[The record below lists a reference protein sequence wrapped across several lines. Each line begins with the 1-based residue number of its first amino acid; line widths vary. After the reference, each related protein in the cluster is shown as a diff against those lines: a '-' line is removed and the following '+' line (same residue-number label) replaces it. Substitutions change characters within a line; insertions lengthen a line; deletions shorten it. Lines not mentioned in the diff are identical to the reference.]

1 MGLVVEVMN
10 PTGRFHSPIL
20 ANYAEKIRQFC
31 SLNEEMQ
38 LPSASDLRI
47 PVRSNSDGQILC
59 EGALLESALRS
70 ILIEPA
76 DWHLTVT
83 SACLGITPSQGDR
96 SVICFGTEDSILP
109 AVAREL
115 RLSIMNIGE
124 WDLLSSSSTVRTLI
138 HTNPAPRASISTVPT
153 HGFHDTPLPYNSQ
166 RRQYPDHAIAIVG
179 MGCKFPGANSIE
191 EFWQLLKSGK
201 SMTQEVPADRFST
214 SGPRS
219 SAEQRFFGNWIHD
232 ADAFDHRFFKK
243 STREAASM
251 DPQQRLL
258 LEVSYQALESAGY
271 FTEWPEISRDIGC
284 YIGVCASDYNDNVAS
299 HKPNAFSTLG
309 TLRAFLSGKISH
321 FFGWTGPSLT
331 FDTACSSSAVAIDAA
346 CRAIQQGQ
354 CSRAI
359 AGGVTVFTS
368 PHFFQN
374 LMASDFLSPTGGT
387 KPFDAGADGYCRGE
401 GVGLVFLKKLS
412 CAVADGDNILS
423 VISATAV
430 SQSSNEVSIT
440 VPHSQSQVDLYEKV
454 LQLAD
459 VRNTD
464 VSVVEAHGTGTPIG
478 DLSEFEGIKKM
489 FGGQDRT
496 QHLFLGSV
504 KGNIG
509 HTEGASGVAGL
520 IKVVLMMQHKVIPPQ
535 ANFSKLSPKMSLMGL
550 GNMLIPTEMHEWRSK
565 FMVACINNYGAA
577 GSIAAIVMCQPPL
590 MPSISRFWHTK
601 SPTYPI
607 VLSANTRQSLLAY
620 CDVLGAYLADI
631 PAISR
636 SESLL
641 ADIAFKLNER
651 QNWSLTEIFTS
662 TASSLNELENQLRA
676 VKSTSMTSLLQ
687 TAAKAKAVILVFGGQ
702 TNNFIGLSLEVYNTS
717 ALFRS
722 HLDHCDFLI
731 RSLGF
736 EGIYPHIF
744 EGKDQNNVVAL
755 HSMQFAIQYSC
766 AKTWVQSGLMV
777 DGVVGHSFGQ
787 LTALTFSGFLSLVD
801 GLRLVCGRA
810 KLIQTHWGLE
820 RGAMIAV
827 ELDLSTV
834 ETLIS
839 SVRRCNSAHD
849 LEIACYNGSKSHV
862 LVGSKSAIDSVERT
876 LLDSPTFQSVQFR
889 KLSTTHGFHS
899 KYTESL
905 LPDLLQLAETIAI
918 RKPTLFLETCSSGES
933 WKSVNPKLI
942 ADHTRSPVFFGQAIE
957 RLCHR
962 FGPSTWLEAG
972 NNSSVTNMAR
982 RAISAESRSHHTFFP
997 IDLRGPGAM
1006 SRLAETTISLR
1017 RSGHKIQFWPL
1028 HRCQRLEYAH
1038 INLPPY
1044 QFEKTKHWLRWI
1056 DPSQPLPETG
1066 GAKKDEREHILLS
1079 FTGYRDSTKRVADFV
1094 IDQRSEQYRLLV
1106 QGHAVLGNPLCPIP
1120 LYIELVAQAAHTL
1133 HSTSSS
1139 TTFSPY
1145 FEDISVKSPLGCNQ
1159 YLDITL
1165 SLTLTDGPF
1174 PRWDFEFHSLTRQSH
1189 LQGTS
1194 IPQQHATGT
1203 VVLFAEHDR
1212 SSLTEIERFRRLI
1225 KYHRFENL
1233 IMNPEAEAIRGSLI
1247 YKVFAE
1253 VVQYADYYKGV
1264 KTVSS
1269 KNQEVAGSVALSGS
1283 QISGIKN
1290 SSTNPI
1296 ALDNFIQVA
1305 GLYINS
1311 LRSRATGE
1319 LYVCTKIDRF
1329 QLAPNFTQTTESGGS
1344 WSIFS
1349 CFSQLDEVRNEVAS
1363 DVFIF
1368 DSETKSLVAMFLGV
1382 EFTKVQQRSLA
1393 RILARSNNSEDQSQM
1408 QALLPFETVAEKDSS
1423 QNSLIILSNPT
1434 GDRFNKLN
1442 SSKFDHEQSSSAP
1455 AINSLKMSENTID
1468 GDLRTILTNLTDV
1481 PSAEIYDHSLL
1492 EELGLDSLMTTEI
1505 TTEIRQ
1511 TLGVNIPRGD
1521 WPGLVTFQSLSVYV
1535 QHEKSQD
1542 GSSSSG
1548 TLNELRSQEEA
1559 INVVVQ
1565 QSTLELQRFHM
1576 NHESNARLESQVANL
1591 LASHLEVT
1599 PDTFSRDTCLADH
1612 GLDSFLSMK
1621 LAIDIQKLFSA
1632 QIDVMQLTTKL
1643 RFEDLLNLVFG
1654 AASTGSA
1661 SLLPSSSSFDNSVGT
1676 TLAQVSSL
1684 GSEHNDTRLSAI
1696 SQTQAKLGLINPL
1709 NSHSAFEQIRYD
1721 FDMFA
1726 TEARFDGFWKRVY
1739 PIQMQLV
1746 VAYILEAFAHCG
1758 YSLALL
1764 ESGEPVP
1771 QLPVVTK
1778 HQSLVHII
1786 YEILQDASIINLR
1799 GDEWTRSE
1807 VELSA
1812 TTSKTVHELMNQE
1825 FPQHHFELELL
1836 KLTGSIL
1843 PELLLGVADPIQVLF
1858 GTKSNRDL
1866 LEEVYT
1872 NGPMY
1877 SAITR
1882 LLGKFLVSA
1891 FSVSTAREKVH
1902 ILEIGGGTG
1911 GTTKYIIDVL
1921 LRHQINFT
1929 YTFTDISQS
1938 LVASAKRKFSKYSCM
1953 EFRVLDI
1960 ESKPPQKL
1968 AGCFHTIISTN
1979 CIHATKNITE
1989 SLTHVRH
1996 MLRADGFISVV
2007 EFTKNIYWF
2016 DLVFGLLEG
2025 WWRFNDG
2032 RKHVIADEVFWE
2044 QSMNQAGFH
2053 HVTMTDG
2060 SSLEAKTLR
2069 IISGWASEAKSQR
2082 LEAQSNGSHAMI
2094 QKETFAYKYISDN
2107 VLHADIF
2114 YPKNHETGQ
2123 SKRPIGTIF

>member
-1 MGLVVEVMN
+1 MN
-10 PTGRFHSPIL
+10 STGRFHSPVL
-20 ANYAEKIRQFC
+20 ADSAEKILQFC
-31 SLNEEMQ
+31 NLNEEMQ
-38 LPSASDLRI
+38 LPLASDLRI
-47 PVRSNSDGQILC
+47 PVRSTSDGQILC
-59 EGALLESALRS
+59 EGVLLGIALRS
-70 ILIEPA
+70 ILTESA

-83 SACLGITPSQGDR
+83 SACLGITPSQGGQ
-96 SVICFGTEDSILP
+96 SVICFGTTDSISP

-115 RLSIMNIGE
+115 RLSIINVRE
-124 WDLLSSSSTVRTLI
+124 WDLLSSSNTVRSPRLS
-138 HTNPAPRASISTVPT
+138 NPAPTASISPAPNHDV
-153 HGFHDTPLPYNSQ
+153 HDTLLSHTSKCQ
-166 RRQYPDHAIAIVG
+166 QYPDHAIAIVG

-191 EFWQLLKSGK
+191 EFWQILKSGK
-201 SMTQEVPADRFST
+201 SMTQEVPVDRFPT

-243 STREAASM
+243 SSREAASM

-271 FTEWPEISRDIGC
+271 FAEWPENPRDIGC
-284 YIGVCASDYNDNVAS
+284 YVGVCASDYNDNVAS

-321 FFGWTGPSLT
+321 FFGWTGPSVT

-346 CRAIQQGQ
+346 CRAIRHGQ

-359 AGGVTVFTS
+359 AGGVAVFTS

-374 LMASDFLSPTGGT
+374 LMASDFLSPTGAT
-387 KPFDAGADGYCRGE
+387 KPFDVGADGYCRGE

-412 CAVADGDNILS
+412 CAVADRNNILG

-440 VPHSQSQVDLYEKV
+440 VPHSQSHINLYEKV
-454 LQLAD
+454 LQLAH

-478 DLSEFEGIKKM
+478 DLSEFEGIKKT
-489 FGGQDRT
+489 FGGQERT
-496 QHLFLGSV
+496 QPLFLGSV

-520 IKVVLMMQHKVIPPQ
+520 IKVVLMMQHKAIPPQ
-535 ANFSKLSPKMSLMGL
+535 ANFSKLSPKMSHMGL
-550 GNMLIPTEMHEWRSK
+550 GKMLIPTKMHEWRSE

-590 MPSISRFWHTK
+590 VPCISRFWQTK
-601 SPTYPI
+601 SPKYPI
-607 VLSANTRQSLLAY
+607 VLSANSRQSLVAY

-631 PAISR
+631 PATSR

-641 ADIAFKLNER
+641 ADIAFSLNER
-651 QNWSLTEIFTS
+651 QNCSLTEIFTS
-662 TASSLNELENQLRA
+662 SISSLNELENQLSA
-676 VKSTSMTSLLQ
+676 VKSTSITSLLQ
-687 TAAKAKAVILVFGGQ
+687 TAAKAKPVILAFGGQ
-702 TNNFIGLSLEVYNTS
+702 TNNFTGLSLEVYNTS
-717 ALFRS
+717 ALFRY

-766 AKTWVQSGLMV
+766 AKTWLESGLMV

-810 KLIQTHWGLE
+810 KLIQTQWGLE

-827 ELDLSTV
+827 ELDLNNL

-849 LEIACYNGSKSHV
+849 VEIACFNGLRSHV
-862 LVGSKSAIDSVERT
+862 LVGSKSAIASVERT
-876 LLDSPTFQSVQFR
+876 LVHSPMFLNARFQ

-905 LPDLLQLAETIAI
+905 LPDLLELAEIITI
-918 RKPTLFLETCSSGES
+918 RKPKMFLETCSNGES
-933 WKSVNPKLI
+933 WKCVSPKLL

-962 FGPSTWLEAG
+962 FGPCTWLEAG
-972 NNSSVTNMAR
+972 NNSSITNMAR
-982 RAISAESRSHHTFFP
+982 RAMSAESRSHHSFFP
-997 IDLRGPGAM
+997 VDLRSPGAM
-1006 SRLAETTISLR
+1006 SRLAETTLSLR
-1017 RSGHKIQFWPL
+1017 RCGHKIQFWPL
-1028 HRCQRLEYAH
+1028 HRCQRFEYSQ
-1038 INLPPY
+1038 ISLPPY
-1044 QFEKTKHWLRWI
+1044 QFEKTKHWLHWI
-1056 DPSQPLPETG
+1056 DPLQPLPETL
-1066 GAKKDEREHILLS
+1066 GAKGDERQHLLLS
-1079 FTGYRDSTKRVADFV
+1079 FTGYRDSTKRIADFV
-1094 IDQRSEQYRLLV
+1094 IDQRSEQYRLLA
-1106 QGHAVLGNPLCPIP
+1106 QGHAVLGHPLCPIP

-1133 HSTSSS
+1133 HGTLST

-1145 FEDISVKSPLGCNQ
+1145 FEDIFVKSPLGCNQ
-1159 YLDITL
+1159 LLDIAL
-1165 SLTLTDGPF
+1165 SLTVTDGPS
-1174 PRWDFEFHSLTRQSH
+1174 PRWGFEFHSRTKQSH
-1189 LQGTS
+1189 LQDIRMS
-1194 IPQQHATGT
+1194 QQHATGT

-1225 KYHRFENL
+1225 KYHRFESL
-1233 IMNPEAEAIRGSLI
+1233 IMNPEAEAMRGALI

-1269 KNQEVAGSVALSGS
+1269 KDQEVAGKVALSGS

-1290 SSTNPI
+1290 TSTNPI

-1305 GLYINS
+1305 GLHINS
-1311 LRSRATGE
+1311 LRSRAKGE
-1319 LYVCTKIDRF
+1319 LYVCTKIERV
-1329 QLAPNFTQTTESGGS
+1329 QLDPNFTQTTEIGGS

-1349 CFSQLDEVRNEVAS
+1349 CFSHLNEAQNDVAS

-1368 DSETKSLVAMFLGV
+1368 DSETRNLVAMFLGV
-1382 EFTKVQQRSLA
+1382 EFTKVQQRSLL
-1393 RILARSNNSEDQSQM
+1393 RTLARSNNSEDRSQM
-1408 QALLPFETVAEKDSS
+1408 QAVLPFETAVESDLS
-1423 QNSLIILSNPT
+1423 QNSPGTLRSPT
-1434 GDRFNKLN
+1434 GDRFNTFNDPKVD
-1442 SSKFDHEQSSSAP
+1442 FEQTFSAP
-1455 AINSLKMSENTID
+1455 AINSLKRSENTID
-1468 GDLRTILTNLTDV
+1468 EDLRTILSNLTDV

-1492 EELGLDSLMTTEI
+1492 EELGVDSLMTTEI
-1505 TTEIRQ
+1505 TSEIRQ
-1511 TLGVNIPRGD
+1511 ILGVNIPRSD
-1521 WPGLVTFQSLSVYV
+1521 WPGLVTFQSLSVFI
-1535 QHEKSQD
+1535 QQQKSQD
-1542 GSSSSG
+1542 GSGSSG
-1548 TLNELRSQEEA
+1548 TLNELRSQDEA
-1559 INVVVQ
+1559 VNVVVRY
-1565 QSTLELQRFHM
+1565 STPELQRAHM
-1576 NHESNARLESQVANL
+1576 KRESNARLEAQVANL

-1621 LAIDIQKLFSA
+1621 LALDIQKLFSV
-1632 QIDVMQLTTKL
+1632 QIDVMQLTATL
-1643 RFEDLLNLVFG
+1643 RYEDLLNLVLG

-1661 SLLPSSSSFDNSVGT
+1661 SLLTSFSSLDDSVGT
-1676 TLAQVSSL
+1676 ILAQESSL
-1684 GSEHNDTRLSAI
+1684 GSEHNDTRLSI
-1696 SQTQAKLGLINPL
+1696 IPKTQAKMGLINAIDSL
-1709 NSHSAFEQIRYD
+1709 SAFEKVQYD
-1721 FDMFA
+1721 FEIFA
-1726 TEARFDGFWKRVY
+1726 KETRFDGFWKQVH
-1739 PIQMQLV
+1739 PMQMQLV
-1746 VAYILEAFAHCG
+1746 VAYIVETFAHHG

-1764 ESGEPVP
+1764 EPGMPVP
-1771 QLPVVTK
+1771 QLPAITK
-1778 HQSLVHII
+1778 HRRLVHTI

-1799 GDEWTRSE
+1799 EDEWTRSE
-1807 VELSA
+1807 VEVDA
-1812 TTSKTVHELMNQE
+1812 TPSKTFNELMNQR
-1825 FPQHHFELELL
+1825 FSQHHFELELL

-1843 PELLLGVADPIQVLF
+1843 PELLMGVADPIQVLF

-1877 SAITR
+1877 SAITK
-1882 LLGKFLVSA
+1882 LLGKFLVSV
-1891 FSVSTAREKVH
+1891 FSTLSARKKVH

-1911 GTTKYIIDVL
+1911 GTTKYIVDVL

-1938 LVASAKRKFSKYSCM
+1938 LVAAARRKFSKLGCM

-1960 ESKPPQKL
+1960 ESEPPQEF
-1968 AGCFHTIISTN
+1968 ASGFHTIISTN

-1989 SLTHVRH
+1989 SLTHVH
-1996 MLRADGFISVV
+1996 YMLRADGFITVV

-2032 RKHVIADEVFWE
+2032 RKHVIADEAFWE
-2044 QSMNQAGFH
+2044 QSMDQAGFH
-2053 HVTMTDG
+2053 HVAMTG
-2060 SSLEAKTLR
+2060 GPSLEAKTLR
-2069 IISGWASEAKSQR
+2069 IISGWASEARSPR
-2082 LEAQSNGSHAMI
+2082 LEAQSNGSHAII
-2094 QKETFAYKYISDN
+2094 QKETFAYKYTSDN

-2114 YPKNHETGQ
+2114 YPKDHETWQ
-2123 SKRPIGTIF
+2123 SKRPIGTIL